1 MGNCCNAAGGEP
13 VEMVHNFS
21 VSPSVAAE
29 PEHHET
35 ELESK
40 IQESRVSFI
49 DEVAT
54 EFIVKFQ
61 PGPVGI
67 GSKGGLIKKVHEP
80 SQAAQQGV
88 PVGWSL
94 YAVEGEKCSSFDDKV
109 FQDAKNGD
117 MAYTVTLVKVPLFA
131 DKEPLFANKDVAADS
146 KKVQQHGASPL
157 PTLLTQAQNENS
169 LDMESTKK
177 PKNSVAAVFK
187 VGEIEQTVDVKFSPL
202 GLKFPPR
209 MPIVVK
215 GFEAGAYGK
224 ALGIE
229 TDWVLKSLNG
239 EDVLGL
245 QDFEE
250 AVLVMKKHI
259 QPLPLYSPLM

>member
-1 MGNCCNAAGGEP
+1 MGNCCYAAGGEP
-13 VEMVHNFS
+13 VEMVHNLS
-21 VSPSVAAE
+21 VSPSVAVE

-67 GSKGGLIKKVHEP
+67 GSKGGLIKKVHEA

-94 YAVEGEKCSSFDDKV
+94 HAVEGEKCSSFDDKV

-117 MAYTVTLVKVPLFA
+117 RAYTVTLVKAPLFA
-131 DKEPLFANKDVAADS
+131 DKEPLFANKDAAADS

-157 PTLLTQAQNENS
+157 PTLLTQAQSENIQ
-169 LDMESTKK
+169 T
-177 PKNSVAAVFK
+177 KNSVAAVFK
-187 VGEIEQTVDVKFSPL
+187 VGEIEQSVDVKFSPL